1 MISSHLVNTPDGV
14 ELQIQAQSVRKVE
27 YYLFVPD
34 PHHTNLIFDVSVP
47 FDLMKDKAE
56 LKKKIDDCVQF
67 QDHKYYAVVTFE
79 AACIEKTGS

>member
-1 MISSHLVNTPDGV
+1 M
-14 ELQIQAQSVRKVE
+14 
-27 YYLFVPD
+27 
-34 PHHTNLIFDVSVP
+34 IFDVSVP

-79 AACIEKTGS
+79 AACIEKPGS